1 MLEKSFAQAMVDG
14 LSLSLDSDPNV
25 VVIGRGLTGH
35 GPEAEAERA
44 LYARH
49 ADRISDP
56 PTSEGV
62 VASVGIG
69 AAMAGARPFVHFGTA
84 VFAFE
89 AWNQIVNEA
98 GNIHFM
104 SNGQLKV
111 PVVFHMFHGIRGG
124 GGAQHS
130 QSPQAMYANCP
141 GLEVVLPSSPADMQG
156 LLRTAFKSDNPTIM
170 ITHTKLLGMR
180 GPLPDGDFAIPFG
193 KADVKRQGR
202 DVTIVATSLMVRES
216 LKAAE
221 QLAKDGI
228 DAEVIDPRT
237 VVPLDMDAICSSVRK
252 TGRLVVVDEAPRT
265 CSVASEIAAGVAEQ
279 AFDALKAPIVRV
291 TRPDAPVAYAPP
303 LEDYVTPTPDKIA
316 AAVKK
321 AVAKR

>member
-1 MLEKSFAQAMVDG
+1 MAIKSFAQAMIDG
-14 LSLSLDSDPNV
+14 LSFSMENDPTIL
-25 VVIGRGLTGH
+25 VIGRGLTGH
-35 GPEAEAERA
+35 GPEADAEKA
-44 LYARH
+44 LYERH

-62 VASVGIG
+62 VASLGVG

-84 VFAFE
+84 VFAYE

-130 QSPQAMYANCP
+130 QSPYSMYANCP
-141 GLEVVLPSSPADMQG
+141 GLQVVLPSSPADVQG
-156 LLRTAFKSDNPTIM
+156 LLRTAFKSDNPTIVM
-170 ITHTKLLGMR
+170 NHTKLLGLK
-180 GPLPDGDFAIPFG
+180 GEVPDGDFAIPFG
-193 KADVKRQGR
+193 KADVKRKGK
-202 DVTIVATSLMVRES
+202 DVTIVATSLTVS
-216 LKAAE
+216 YALKAAE

-237 VVPLDMDAICSSVRK
+237 VVPLDIDAICSSVKK
-252 TGRLVVVDEAPRT
+252 TGRLVVVDEATRM
-265 CSVASEIAAGVAEQ
+265 CSVASEIAASVAEQ
-279 AFDALKAPIVRV
+279 AFDALKAPILRV

-303 LEDYVTPTPDKIA
+303 LEEYVTPTAEKIA

-321 AVAKR
+321 VIK